1 MESEKERC
9 EYTHSRAHEYQT
21 DAYQDQQR
29 RRCRRSLVFLWWSGA
44 TEGKKQ
50 SHARDQQRW
59 CHEVQQHFKQHEGN
73 AHLAGPA

>member
-1 MESEKERC
+1 
-9 EYTHSRAHEYQT
+9 
-21 DAYQDQQR
+21 
-29 RRCRRSLVFLWWSGA
+29 VFLWWSGA